1 MKHRDMLALAIMT
14 LAGGTAAVPR
24 SFAQNQAA
32 DPGAAADTAT
42 QSTSMLQAVIVT
54 GTRQKGRTVAESLSP
69 IDVISSKDLTATGAI
84 DVGSALSRLLPSLDF
99 PGSAINGPLSA
110 VQPIILRGLSPNY
123 VLVLVDGKRYHPSA
137 QINYSTT
144 TARGAQ
150 AVDVASIPISAVD
163 HIEVLRDGAAAQYG
177 SDAIAGVV
185 NIILRHGAEAGGN
198 DLTLSGGDYSKGG
211 GSQTDLSGTDGIALG
226 GDRQNWIRV
235 SVNLLDA
242 TPTNHYQ
249 FGDQSNPAVVAANG
263 GYARQVYG
271 NPGQRTGQ
279 GLINFNYDLTDR
291 TQVYG
296 YFDASFRGLMNY
308 GYYRTGGS
316 ASNVPAVYP
325 LGYLPQMP
333 TRSTDYSALVG
344 VKGVTDG
351 GWRWDLSGVYGFNN
365 IANYVDNSI
374 NVALYQNTGYSPTDF
389 YVGSWRDNQAV
400 VDFDVSNGVH
410 LAFLP
415 HLVTVALGAEWMRD
429 EYQILPGQPASYYAD
444 PTGKYAGG
452 AQTFFGLTPAEAG
465 TFSRDSAAIYADFE
479 TSLTEKLST
488 GLAGRYEHY
497 SDAGSAASGKLS
509 LRYQMTDSF
518 ALRGTV
524 SNGFRAPSLGQEY
537 YQTISTIINDNVLT
551 QTGTFRTS
559 NPVAVALG
567 AQPLK
572 PETSTNV
579 TVGAVW
585 TPTHEIS
592 LTVDAYQIRIAHQ
605 ILLTDSFSLARNPA
619 LAAYVAT
626 VSDAQI
632 GAAQYFANAATT
644 RARGADVVVSDLV
657 RMGSLGSLSVT
668 ASGNYNQTTLLGVA
682 ATPAVLTTYAPGI
695 ELYGRASQGLL
706 TQSTPR
712 TKFAL
717 SGTWSK
723 GPWSLYGGLTR
734 YGSVWR
740 IGDTPAGDQYF
751 DARWLVDTAASYQYD
766 IVKFSVG
773 VDNLT
778 NQYPTVVT
786 SNNTYD
792 YYHNELP
799 YSPLSPFGFNGRYL
813 FGSMTVSW

>member
-1 MKHRDMLALAIMT
+1 MLALAMMA
-14 LAGGTAAVPR
+14 LAGGSAAAPR
-24 SFAQNQAA
+24 AFAQNQIA
-32 DPGAAADTAT
+32 DPSAAADSPIQA
-42 QSTSMLQAVIVT
+42 SMLQAVIVT

-69 IDVISSKDLTATGAI
+69 IDVISSKDLVSTGAI
-84 DVGSALSRLLPSLDF
+84 DIGSALSSLLPSLDF
-99 PGSAINGPLSA
+99 PGSAINGPLGA
-110 VQPIILRGLSPNY
+110 TRPIILRGLSPTY
-123 VLVLVDGKRYHPSA
+123 VLILVDGKRYHTSA

-144 TARGAQ
+144 TSRGAQ
-150 AVDVASIPISAVD
+150 AVDLASIPVSAVD
-163 HIEVLRDGAAAQYG
+163 HVEVLRDGAAAQYG

-185 NIILRHGAEAGGN
+185 NIILKHGARSGDN
-198 DLTLSGGDYSKGG
+198 NLTVGGGDYSEGG
-211 GSQTDLSGTDGIALG
+211 GSQTDISGTNGFALG
-226 GDRQNWIRV
+226 SRNDWVRL
-235 SVNLLDA
+235 SMNLLDA

-249 FGDQSNPAVVAANG
+249 FGDQSNPKVVAANG
-263 GYARQVYG
+263 GYAYQVYG
-271 NPGQRTGQ
+271 NPGQRTAQ
-279 GLINFNYDLTDR
+279 ALVNFSFDLTPGV
-291 TQVYG
+291 QLYG
-296 YFDASFRGLMNY
+296 YLDTSFRALKNY
-308 GYYRTGGS
+308 GYYRTAGS
-316 ASNVPAVYP
+316 SANVPAVYP
-325 LGYLPQMP
+325 EGYLPLMP

-344 VKGVTDG
+344 IKGSTDS
-351 GWRWDLSGVYGFNN
+351 GWRWDLSGVYGLNN
-365 IANYVDNSI
+365 VANYVDNSI

-389 YVGSWRDNQAV
+389 YVGTWRDSQDV
-400 VDFDVSNGVH
+400 VDFDASKGVH
-410 LAFLP
+410 WAFLP
-415 HLVTVALGAEWMRD
+415 HDVTVALGAEWKRD
-429 EYQILPGQPASYYAD
+429 EYQIVAGQPASYYAD

-452 AQTFFGLTPAEAG
+452 SQTFFGLTPTEAG
-465 TFSRDSAAIYADFE
+465 TISRSSEAMYLDFE
-479 TSLTEKLST
+479 TSLTEKLSA

-497 SDAGSAASGKLS
+497 SDAGNAASGKFS
-509 LRYQMTDSF
+509 LRYQLTHSF

-537 YQTISTIINDNVLT
+537 YETISTIINNNVLT

-567 AQPLK
+567 ARPLK
-572 PETSTNV
+572 PETSTNF
-579 TVGAVW
+579 TAGAVW
-585 TPTHEIS
+585 TPTPHIS
-592 LTVDAYQIRIAHQ
+592 VTFDAYQIRIAHQ

-626 VSDAQI
+626 VSSAQI

-644 RARGADVVVSDLV
+644 RARGADAVVSDFV
-657 RMGSLGSLSVT
+657 RMGTYGSLALSV
-668 ASGNYNQTTLLGVA
+668 SGNYNQTTLLGVA
-682 ATPAVLTTYAPGI
+682 PTPAVLTTYAPGI
-695 ELYGRASQGLL
+695 QLYGRASQGLL

-712 TKFAL
+712 TKFVL

-751 DARWLVDTAASYQYD
+751 DARWLVDTSVSYQYD

-786 SNNTYD
+786 PNNTYD